1 MQTENRNTNIH
12 IKVALNSEF
21 RRFSMDK
28 SNFTLL
34 EESIR
39 TLYSLPISSILK
51 VCFIDD
57 EGDNVLISSDEEFLY
72 AADLVRPIKLIL
84 TIVSPP
90 FPVETSSPAETAQF
104 GLCQTEPATF
114 PGHPCRRGRG
124 RGGHCQRV
132 DKTRC
137 EERKKWREEKLTLT
151 KEERIQHKTVRI
163 SERIKH
169 IEAFLLNDLPAH
181 RERAL
186 TWKLEKLQSKLEYLQ
201 SVPTPI
207 QTPTDSQPT
216 SQTTEPE
223 HLYGR
228 RGCQGRRGGQG
239 HKAFENQATEGC
251 EKKWGR
257 FERQQR
263 PEGCAKA
270 KQSGQFEHPQA
281 QDGCGKKWG
290 QFDDQVWQCR
300 KNLRAARN
308 AGNQSE
314 IDQCFQALEE
324 AKCQKWN
331 AKREGRPECKRFFQE
346 KHCKRECMK
355 NLREAR
361 ASGEPEKI
369 QACETALTL
378 AHEAL
383 QKAKVELKC

>member
-12 IKVALNSEF
+12 IKAALNSEF

-28 SNFTLL
+28 ANFTQL

-39 TLYSLPISSILK
+39 TLYSLPITSIFN

-72 AADLVRPIKLIL
+72 AADLVRPIKLII
-84 TIVSPP
+84 TRVSTPL
-90 FPVETSSPAETAQF
+90 PVETSLPAEPVQF
-104 GLCQTEPATF
+104 ELCQTEPATY

-124 RGGHCQRV
+124 RRGGPCQRAE
-132 DKTRC
+132 KPRC

-151 KEERIQHKTVRI
+151 KEERIQHKTIRI

-201 SVPTPI
+201 SVLAPI
-207 QTPTDSQPT
+207 QTPTNFEPT

-223 HLYGR
+223 HVDGR
-228 RGCQGRRGGQG
+228 RGCHGRRGGFGQG
-239 HKAFENQATEGC
+239 RKPFENQTTEGC

-257 FERQQR
+257 FEHKQR
-263 PEGCAKA
+263 PEGCGK
-270 KQSGQFEHPQA
+270 KFGQFEHQA
-281 QDGCGKKWG
+281 QEGCEKKWG
-290 QFDDQVWQCR
+290 PFDDQVWQCR
-300 KNLRAARN
+300 KNLRAARD

-314 IDQCFQALEE
+314 IDQCFQALKE

-369 QACETALTL
+369 QDCEKALTL
-378 AHEAL
+378 AREAL
-383 QKAKVELKC
+383 QKAKVELRC